1 MKTDYNR
8 LWRKITSIIT
18 LAGMSLL
25 VPVPSPAK
33 EIINP
38 NPSIFNEPPY
48 NRGKKTP
55 QTIPTK
61 EPASETTPVN
71 TPTNTQVSPATNPTE
86 TTPVNTPTNTLTNTP
101 TNTQVSPATNPTETT
116 PVNTLTNTPTNTQVS
131 PATNPTG
138 TTPAVMETEEKR
150 NLILV
155 LEKSKIVLD
164 NSNSQG
170 SFKILITALELSGL
184 KDVLQGTG
192 PFTIFAPTDE
202 AFNKIPKDAL
212 ADLLKPE
219 NKEVLL
225 KILTYHVVSQK
236 VLAQELTKEIK
247 SLQGDPISI
256 KVNGDVIE
264 VNDAKIIKSDV
275 QGSNGVIHVIDNLI
289 LPPSL

>member
-1 MKTDYNR
+1 MKTNYGGF
-8 LWRKITSIIT
+8 WRKITSIIT

-48 NRGKKTP
+48 NRGRKTP
-55 QTIPTK
+55 QAIPTK
-61 EPASETTPVN
+61 EPAPETTPVN
-71 TPTNTQVSPATNPTE
+71 TPENTE
-86 TTPVNTPTNTLTNTP
+86 
-101 TNTQVSPATNPTETT
+101 
-116 PVNTLTNTPTNTQVS
+116 
-131 PATNPTG
+131 

-155 LEKSKIVLD
+155 LEKS
-164 NSNSQG
+164 NSQG
-170 SFKILITALELSGL
+170 SFKTLIKALELAGL
-184 KDVLQGTG
+184 KDALVGPG

-219 NKEVLL
+219 NKQVLL
-225 KILTYHVVSQK
+225 KILTYHVVSKK

-256 KVNGDVIE
+256 KVNGDTIE